1 VSGRRRT
8 YVRARARK
16 EPRHAT
22 ALPVGR
28 FGRLA
33 GAGPCQAPPPLVRV
47 RRGRRVH
54 VVGDGRTGHGAW
66 RAGGRAALSP
76 RVAAGSRSVFTN
88 NNSLLPSLAAARMS

>member
-1 VSGRRRT
+1 MSG
-8 YVRARARK
+8 
-16 EPRHAT
+16 PS
-22 ALPVGR
+22 LPVGR

-54 VVGDGRTGHGAW
+54 VVGDG
-66 RAGGRAALSP
+66 GRATARGAQEAGP
-76 RVAAGSRSVFTN
+76 RCRLEWLPVHGRSLLFTN